1 MILEVCGLLDYRLNP
16 RTCQRISAKD
26 SVVFWLM
33 ARLKRLIAKSGG
45 LAIGI
50 LPLDF
55 QYKLSGNPNAYEAR
69 VCFGDEMIVDEF

>member
-1 MILEVCGLLDYRLNP
+1 MILELCGLLDYRLNP

-45 LAIGI
+45 DCDWNIAAG
-50 LPLDF
+50 
-55 QYKLSGNPNAYEAR
+55 LS
-69 VCFGDEMIVDEF
+69 V